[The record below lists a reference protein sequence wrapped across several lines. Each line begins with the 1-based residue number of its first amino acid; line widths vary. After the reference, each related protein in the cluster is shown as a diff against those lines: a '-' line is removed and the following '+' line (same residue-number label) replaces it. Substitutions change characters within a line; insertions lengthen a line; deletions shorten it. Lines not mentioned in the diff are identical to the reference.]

1 MLISLK
7 KGEVTFRNPQLFAVD
22 TKAIN
27 LDRVLINLYKL
38 IYANGSQL
46 LLQARPKEYNIDS
59 LKEFMN
65 KLEEKGLVTG
75 ASANTDA
82 VEDWLRSNLVD
93 LVFRGNMVK
102 EKVASLRPMHLKS
115 FCVQNKKYNR
125 DYNTSDQL
133 FIMLN
138 SCPEVLKGLR
148 NYLVQGWDENS
159 GSLVNNEKVDVDTAG
174 ILYMTQGIKPHPVF
188 GNKPETETKPFL
200 EKQANLFCDDIR
212 RLLVYQDKLPRSVF
226 IDYLRII
233 CGFHLGLYTMKLVY
247 LLPKMVDNGTRNI
260 PDDWS
265 LIVDVTDH
273 LDSLISQ
280 YACADM
286 EKLSNN
292 YRNYVRA
299 TFMYNLEQNR
309 NYGKDN
315 DPDSVLASIK
325 TGIVQGNTSGY
336 YQWRLGV
343 IRDKY
348 ISDHK
353 DEQDA
358 AKMFDELLQYFPE
371 EDYFNKFV
379 YLLESSN
386 LGESQ
391 VKFLGKFI
399 DNCCMKNSNSMLLAD
414 GRSKRYPRRGVIGS
428 KLLETLVQ
436 LLVLHQDEN
445 NKYYTRTLSIDE
457 LTHMIY
463 ERYGLIINGADSPRF
478 TNADVNTNAA
488 FKENMDAFKNKL
500 RQIGFYTDLSDATI
514 LQKIH
519 PRYKLD

>member
-7 KGEVTFRNPQLFAVD
+7 KGEVVFRNPQLFAPD
-22 TKAIN
+22 TKGIN

-46 LLQARPKEYNIDS
+46 LLPNRTKEHSMDS

-65 KLEEKGLVTG
+65 KLEEKGLVEG
-75 ASANTDA
+75 ASANPDA

-93 LVFRGNMVK
+93 MVFRGDTVR
-102 EKVASLRPMHLKS
+102 EKVTSLRPMHLKS
-115 FCVQNKKYNR
+115 FSIQNKRYNR

-133 FIMLN
+133 YIMLHH
-138 SCPEVLKGLR
+138 CPEVLNGLR
-148 NYLVQGWDENS
+148 NYLVQGWDDSTGTMVDN
-159 GSLVNNEKVDVDTAG
+159 GKVDVDTAG
-174 ILYMTQGIKPHPVF
+174 ILYMTQGIKVQKIL
-188 GNKPETETKPFL
+188 GEKPDLDIKPFL
-200 EKQANLFCDDIR
+200 ESQASLFCDDIR

-226 IDYLRII
+226 IEYLRII
-233 CGFHLGLYTMKLVY
+233 CGFHLGLYSMKLVY
-247 LLPKMVDNGTRNI
+247 LLPKMVDAGTRKVT
-260 PDDWS
+260 DDWS
-265 LIVDVTDH
+265 LVVDVTDH
-273 LDSLISQ
+273 LDSQISQ

-286 EKLSNN
+286 EKLTNN

-299 TFMYNLEQNR
+299 TFIFNLVQKR
-309 NYGKDN
+309 NYGNN
-315 DPDSVLASIK
+315 DSPESVLASIK
-325 TGIVQGNTSGY
+325 ESIEKDNKNGY
-336 YQWRLGV
+336 YEWRLGN
-343 IRDKY
+343 IREKY
-348 ISDHK
+348 ISDHT
-353 DEQDA
+353 DEADA
-358 AKMFDELLQYFPE
+358 AKTFDELLQYFPAD
-371 EDYFNKFV
+371 DYFNKFV
-379 YLLESSN
+379 YLLEASN
-386 LGESQ
+386 LGASQ
-391 VKFLGKFI
+391 VKYLISFI